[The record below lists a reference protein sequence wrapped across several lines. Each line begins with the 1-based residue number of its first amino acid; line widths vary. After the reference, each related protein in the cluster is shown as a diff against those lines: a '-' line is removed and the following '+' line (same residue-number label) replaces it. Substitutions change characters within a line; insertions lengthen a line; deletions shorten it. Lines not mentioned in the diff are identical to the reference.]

1 MDIKVYARNVDTKLR
16 LGIYSIA
23 AHAMFE
29 LCGYENPRLD
39 KIQINIRLKK
49 HKDGGEAFV
58 TDVHKRKPTKFEI
71 IIDTKKFNIDEY
83 GRRRSDTEWAH
94 KILETV
100 GHECVH
106 IKQYMFGE
114 LRKSP
119 KTDKLF
125 WLKKWYN
132 PKDLIDYYWLPYEV
146 EAHGKERAI
155 LLGFL
160 HKWKRIDKKLDNKQ
174 IVDLNKE
181 IMNVNNYSNK

>member
-1 MDIKVYARNVDTKLR
+1 MDIKVYARQIDTKLR
-16 LGIYSIA
+16 LGIYA
-23 AHAMFE
+23 MAYHAMLE
-29 LCGYENPRLD
+29 LCGYKNPRLD
-39 KIQINIRLKK
+39 KIQLNIRLKK

-58 TDVHKRKPTKFEI
+58 VDVHKRNPKKFEV
-71 IIDTKKFNIDEY
+71 IIDTRKFNIDEY

-106 IKQYMFGE
+106 VKQYMFGE

-119 KTDKLF
+119 RTSKLF
-125 WLKKWYN
+125 WLKKWYQ
-132 PKDLIDYYWLPYEV
+132 PKNLIDYYWLPYEV

-160 HKWKRIDKKLDNKQ
+160 TKWKQIEKKLDNGN

-181 IMNVNNYSNK
+181 IMNAKISNK

>member
-1 MDIKVYARNVDTKLR
+1 MDIKVYARKIDTKLR
-16 LGIYSIA
+16 LGIYA
-23 AHAMFE
+23 MAYHAMLE

-39 KIQINIRLKK
+39 KIQLNIRLKK

-58 TDVHKRKPTKFEI
+58 VDVHKRNPKKFEV
-71 IIDTKKFNIDEY
+71 IIDTRKFNIDEY
-83 GRRRSDTEWAH
+83 GRRRTDTEWAH

-106 IKQYMFGE
+106 VKQYMFGE

-119 KTDKLF
+119 KTNKLF
-125 WLKKWYN
+125 WLKQWYQ
-132 PKDLIDYYWLPYEV
+132 PKNLVDYYWLPYEV

-160 HKWKRIDKKLDNKQ
+160 QKWKQIDKKLDKGNV
-174 IVDLNKE
+174 VDLNKE
-181 IMNVNNYSNK
+181 IMNAKFSDK